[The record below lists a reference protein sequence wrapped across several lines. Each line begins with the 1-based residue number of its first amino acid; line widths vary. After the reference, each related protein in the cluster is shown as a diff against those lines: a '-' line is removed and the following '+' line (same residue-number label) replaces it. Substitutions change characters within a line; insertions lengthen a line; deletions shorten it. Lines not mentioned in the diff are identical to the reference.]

1 MIVERAGAKAPS
13 LVFLPLPLIPG
24 EGGQGIGLRISRGR
38 HEGGGWEKMHRGSGV
53 GLGENKKGAF
63 QPLLNACNVTS
74 IISGC
79 HL

>member
-1 MIVERAGAKAPS
+1 MMRRLA
-13 LVFLPLPLIPG
+13 
-24 EGGQGIGLRISRGR
+24 
-38 HEGGGWEKMHRGSGV
+38 GWEKRALGVDV

-63 QPLLNACNVTS
+63 TPLLNACNVTS